1 MTSIFN
7 FGDDDEENHKIN
19 IDELYDTKKEK
30 DLNKLGIYK
39 KILSRVH
46 VRIKTTSR
54 QPTNNNACW
63 FIVPEIIIGV
73 PKYDHGSCI
82 AYILDQLRDNG
93 FIVRYTHPNLLF
105 ISWNHWVPS
114 YVRNEI
120 KNKTGV
126 QVDELGNVV
135 KKDDED
141 TSDNSNN
148 NSNSNYNNN
157 NFILKSKKINI
168 SDKKDDFKSINSYK
182 PGGNFIYNEKHL
194 NPFKK

>member
-46 VRIKTTSR
+46 IRIKTNSK
-54 QPTNNNACW
+54 QSNNNNACW
-63 FIVPEIIIGV
+63 FVVPEIVIGV
-73 PKYDHGSCI
+73 PKYDHASCI

-135 KKDDED
+135 KKGDDD
-141 TSDNSNN
+141 TSDNNNN
-148 NSNSNYNNN
+148 NSN

-168 SDKKDDFKSINSYK
+168 TDKKDDFKSINSYK

-194 NPFKK
+194 NSFKK

>member
-7 FGDDDEENHKIN
+7 FGDDDEETHKIN

-46 VRIKTTSR
+46 VRIKATSR

-63 FIVPEIIIGV
+63 FVVPEIIIGV

-135 KKDDED
+135 KKGDED
-141 TSDNSNN
+141 TSDNNN
-148 NSNSNYNNN
+148 NNNSNYNNN
-157 NFILKSKKINI
+157 NFMLKSKKINI
-168 SDKKDDFKSINSYK
+168 SEKKDDFKSINSYK